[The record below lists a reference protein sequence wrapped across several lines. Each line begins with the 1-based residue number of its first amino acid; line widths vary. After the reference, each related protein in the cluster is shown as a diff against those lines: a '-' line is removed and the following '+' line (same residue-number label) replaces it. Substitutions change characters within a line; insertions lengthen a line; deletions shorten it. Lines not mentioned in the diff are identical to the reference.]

1 MPQMTY
7 RLEDVFTPASF
18 PSFTY
23 VSRESDWE
31 DMTYEERLEAALSIK
46 GFLTYIVG
54 NSKIGKT
61 VLCKKVIPEEALISV
76 SGADFSDGND
86 FWTIAGQQAGMSVE
100 GSSISASAPS
110 DLAGQTTQAFR
121 YKLTKDKVI
130 DHYRKNHL
138 TLLIDDFHYA
148 PVQVREAIARQ
159 LKDAIGKEF
168 SAIVISL
175 PHRAD
180 DAIRSNPD
188 LSGRMA
194 TIALSPWNL
203 SDLMEIAES
212 GFRKL
217 GIKASDELLNYISRE
232 SLASPQLIQYICL
245 NIGLLLK
252 KDGPLKGAVLTR
264 EIVEK
269 AFRRTT
275 ANFQYREVAN
285 FLRKGP
291 YSRGQQRRKYKTAA
305 GTSRDLYELIIEAI
319 AIDPPVTSLT
329 VEELQKR
336 LQSLI
341 DEEIRIQ
348 LKTIRTHLDHLQQLI
363 QKEIPLFRVLDW
375 KDDCLY
381 FLDPGFLFYLRWGP
395 DHD

>member
-130 DHYRKNHL
+130 DHYRK
-138 TLLIDDFHYA
+138 
-148 PVQVREAIARQ
+148 
-159 LKDAIGKEF
+159 
-168 SAIVISL
+168 
-175 PHRAD
+175 
-180 DAIRSNPD
+180 
-188 LSGRMA
+188 
-194 TIALSPWNL
+194 TI
-203 SDLMEIAES
+203 
-212 GFRKL
+212 
-217 GIKASDELLNYISRE
+217 
-232 SLASPQLIQYICL
+232 
-245 NIGLLLK
+245 
-252 KDGPLKGAVLTR
+252 
-264 EIVEK
+264 
-269 AFRRTT
+269 
-275 ANFQYREVAN
+275 
-285 FLRKGP
+285 
-291 YSRGQQRRKYKTAA
+291 
-305 GTSRDLYELIIEAI
+305 
-319 AIDPPVTSLT
+319 
-329 VEELQKR
+329 
-336 LQSLI
+336 
-341 DEEIRIQ
+341 
-348 LKTIRTHLDHLQQLI
+348 
-363 QKEIPLFRVLDW
+363 
-375 KDDCLY
+375 
-381 FLDPGFLFYLRWGP
+381 
-395 DHD
+395 